1 MLPMKRDW
9 ILEKLASYPLT
20 GGQIKVVL
28 KNTAL
33 KVAAKAQPL
42 FTFEDFKLS
51 IDRETKG
58 AFGDAKSVG
67 FMN

>member
-1 MLPMKRDW
+1 MKINFRK
-9 ILEKLASYPLT
+9 IGLKKGMAS
-20 GGQIKVVL
+20 
-28 KNTAL
+28 AL
-33 KVAAKAQPL
+33 NNLSVIYL
-42 FTFEDFKLS
+42 NISDFKTA